1 MVHLM
6 KEMFSGMGTRQ
17 SLEAMTE
24 NKLWCGRATNDTMR
38 QNRSW
43 EQTPE
48 TNASTCLLRNQVLRT

>member
-24 NKLWCGRATNDTMR
+24 NKLWRGGAWTTAPLY
-38 QNRSW
+38 
-43 EQTPE
+43 QTI
-48 TNASTCLLRNQVLRT
+48 